1 MSHFLRS
8 KLVSHL
14 LDKLDL
20 KRNDDVA
27 KETHPSR
34 IRKGKFEIF
43 PQTTLGYF
51 RATSFMQKPFRCRL
65 QWSPYQFEYW
75 EIRINRN
82 PNLSLKHKRKGG
94 KYDEWFHYALPS
106 WPSWIW
112 KPIKKQKIT
121 TFAED
126 GAVVKRTTKGA
137 IEEIKMERDL
147 MGKLL
152 MISLKGKLD
161 IGIFLTL
168 SVNSVATC
176 IFSPWWHYKPHEQS
190 CVIQELRKKNY
201 QRCSTRNRRIY
212 YWWILLPSFNV

>member
-1 MSHFLRS
+1 MGYEPFPSHTASFSSAGQIRLE
-8 KLVSHL
+8 K
-14 LDKLDL
+14 
-20 KRNDDVA
+20 KRWCCERN
-27 KETHPSR
+27 PSQQNSER
-34 IRKGKFEIF
+34 
-43 PQTTLGYF
+43 PQATLGYF

-94 KYDEWFHYALPS
+94 KYDKWFHYALPS

-121 TFAED
+121 SFAED
-126 GAVVKRTTKGA
+126 GAVVKRTTKGV

-147 MGKLL
+147 MRKLL

-168 SVNSVATC
+168 SVNSGATC
-176 IFSPWWHYKPHEQS
+176 I
-190 CVIQELRKKNY
+190 L
-201 QRCSTRNRRIY
+201 
-212 YWWILLPSFNV
+212 